1 MRRRYFIT
9 LLGGA
14 AAWPARRRFLRLAAG
29 TAVFTLPARRATAQN
44 YPNRFVRMIVPFPP
58 GGGMDPVARP
68 LANRLSVIW
77 GQSVVIENKGG
88 GGSNIGTLAA
98 AQSAPDGYT
107 LLMVAPSFAINH
119 TLYPSLGFDA
129 VADFAP
135 ITLVCSFPNL
145 MTVPNSSSAISVMS
159 FIEYAKANRGRITFA
174 SSGIGTAPHLAG
186 ELFKRMAGIE
196 MTHVPYRGAGPAL
209 NDLIPGRVDVMFGT
223 MPSMLPQVSS
233 RTLRGLAVTSA
244 ARSPFAAELPTI
256 AESGL
261 PGFDVSTWYALFVP
275 ARTPKEIVRKIHDDT
290 ATALADPSVQQRF
303 AEMGAVVVTST
314 PGELGAY
321 LKREIDKWAPIIK
334 EAGIKPE

>member
-1 MRRRYFIT
+1 MR
-9 LLGGA
+9 
-14 AAWPARRRFLRLAAG
+14 PARRRFLHLAAG
-29 TAVFTLPARRATAQN
+29 AAAFPALMKHATAQN
-44 YPNRFVRMIVPFPP
+44 YPNRFVRLIVPFPP

-68 LANRLSVIW
+68 LANRLSELW
-77 GQSVVIENKGG
+77 GQSVVIENKAG

-107 LLMVAPSFAINH
+107 LLMVAPSFAINRS
-119 TLYPSLGFDA
+119 LYPSLGFDA
-129 VADFAP
+129 IADFAP
-135 ITLVCSFPNL
+135 IIMVCSFPNL
-145 MTVPNSSSAISVMS
+145 MTVPNSSPATSVGS
-159 FIEYAKANRGRITFA
+159 FIDYAKVNRGRITFA

-233 RTLRGLAVTSA
+233 GTLRGLAVTSG
-244 ARSPFAAELPTI
+244 ARSSFAPELPTI

-261 PGFDVSTWYALFVP
+261 PGFDVATWYALFAP
-275 ARTPKEIVRKIHDDT
+275 ARTPEAIIRKIHDDT
-290 ATALADPSVQQRF
+290 VAALGDRSVKQRF
-303 AEMGAVVVTST
+303 AEMGAIAVTST
-314 PGELGAY
+314 PTELGAH
-321 LKREIDKWAPIIK
+321 LRREIDKWAPIIR